1 MFGILFTIMRS
12 LSEKWSISSLTPTY
26 AYKATFLFLKSE
38 YGQKIFSFVF

>member
-26 AYKATFLFLKSE
+26 AYKATFFFKSE